1 MKFSLATI
9 AYVFALLAAAMATFG
24 GGVGIGATAGVL
36 AFWAWAYYKPARPSA
51 LGCVLS
57 AALILMLLALLLPA
71 GRWAREAARSAWCM
85 NNLKHVGL
93 ALLRYATSKS
103 GGLPQAATLDEKGG
117 VLQSWRLEILPYLEQ
132 EWLYQRIRHDEPW
145 DSAAN
150 RRLTSTAVNDVFQC
164 PAHRSQGPHT
174 HYFAVIGE
182 RTAWP
187 PDRGRKLSEFRDG
200 LPFTLLALEAPHKQ
214 AMWAEPVDFTFEE
227 AIDYLT
233 RTPTDRTGMHESRPG
248 FFYKTTWSVNAVFAD
263 GHVGYLRLPLP
274 REVAV
279 AVLTV
284 DGGEEIDVSSLQPWM
299 EPELDYAKC
308 YAFAAFVGLSLLPG
322 VRLVR
327 RTRLGEA
334 PAA

>member
-1 MKFSLATI
+1 MCLRCWQRQW
-9 AYVFALLAAAMATFG
+9 TFG
-24 GGVGIGATAGVL
+24 GGVGIWTAAIVL
-36 AFWAWAYYKPARPSA
+36 AFWAWIYQKPAMPTGV
-51 LGCVLS
+51 GC
-57 AALILMLLALLLPA
+57 ALIAAILLTLLALLLPA
-71 GRWAREAARSAWCM
+71 GQWAREAARSAWCM

-93 ALLRYATSKS
+93 ALLSYATSKS
-103 GGLPQAATLDEKGG
+103 GGLPQAATLDKKGG
-117 VLQSWRLEILPYLEQ
+117 ALQSWRLEILPYLEQ
-132 EWLYQRIRHDEPW
+132 QWLYQRIHHDEPW

-150 RRLTSTAVNDVFQC
+150 RPLTSTAVIDVFQC
-164 PAHRSQGPHT
+164 PAPRIQTPHT

-200 LPFTLLALEAPHKQ
+200 LESTLLVLEAPHKG
-214 AMWAEPVDFTFEE
+214 ALWAEPVDLSFDE
-227 AIDYLT
+227 AVAYLT
-233 RTPTDRTGMHESRPG
+233 QAPPDRGGMHESRPG
-248 FFYKTTWSVNAVFAD
+248 FFYKSTLSVTAVFAD

-284 DGGEEIDVSSLQPWM
+284 DGGEDVDLASLRAWT

-308 YAFAAFVGLSLLPG
+308 YAFAAFVGLALLPG

-327 RTRLGEA
+327 RAGRREGSPA
-334 PAA
+334 PR